1 MSLSATTAGNEV
13 IQPSFAELIDPSVR
27 NAVGYT
33 NLNTI
38 ET

>member
-1 MSLSATTAGNEV
+1 MSLSTTTAGNKV
-13 IQPSFAELIDPSVR
+13 IQPSLAELIDPSVR

-33 NLNTI
+33 NLNII